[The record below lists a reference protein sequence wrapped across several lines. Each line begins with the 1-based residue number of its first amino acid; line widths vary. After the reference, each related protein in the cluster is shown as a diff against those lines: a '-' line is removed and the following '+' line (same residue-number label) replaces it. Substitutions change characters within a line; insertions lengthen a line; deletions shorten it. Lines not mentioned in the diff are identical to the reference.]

1 MNNRLI
7 SVKKLATNI
16 VNKYNLNP
24 PVDPVSIIES
34 YGVKIIEGQNQYGIE
49 AYTNLGNSNE
59 IYINTDITFA
69 PRKKFTLAHELGHII
84 IPWHNGDIKCNTDT
98 PYNFIGG
105 KRLLDIQELEANI
118 FASELLMPNEWIKQQ
133 IPNEDIDLEEL
144 IKSIKDKAETSVM
157 ACLYALENALPSG
170 HLYYVK
176 KDNTEYWKKFA
187 SCRTAIDTI
196 YYNKDDNISFLDNI
210 CERKKSFHISQ
221 YDIVHYTLYP
231 CLTSTEIKKIY
242 ISCNDNVAELI
253 NILSE
258 YQPRKLFPVVNYILK
273 QLDEPYVCIL
283 FKNNQLLKKICSH
296 QTSIKIYCS
305 DFYNYINIMDKF
317 YEQYSIIEDGEY
329 KLVVLKES
337 VYYPPDVLFTDPNLL
352 LKKIT
357 AEIYVDAHKMLQK
370 INAIVSSAN
379 SANKTASE
387 NQIYSILKHRFAL
400 DDTFE
405 SFYTHPDFDNYLVNK
420 IRSMIS
426 KRKNK

>member
-1 MNNRLI
+1 M
-7 SVKKLATNI
+7 
-16 VNKYNLNP
+16 
-24 PVDPVSIIES
+24 
-34 YGVKIIEGQNQYGIE
+34 
-49 AYTNLGNSNE
+49 
-59 IYINTDITFA
+59 
-69 PRKKFTLAHELGHII
+69 
-84 IPWHNGDIKCNTDT
+84 
-98 PYNFIGG
+98 
-105 KRLLDIQELEANI
+105 LDIQELEANI

-133 IPNEDIDLEEL
+133 IPDEDIDLEEL

-176 KDNTEYWKKFA
+176 KDNTEYWKKFS

-196 YYNKDDNISFLDNI
+196 YYNANDNMIFLDNI
-210 CERKKSFHISQ
+210 CEQKKNFHISQ
-221 YDIVHYTLYP
+221 YDIVHYTLRP

-242 ISCNDNVAELI
+242 ISCNNNVAELI

-258 YQPRKLFPVVNYILK
+258 CQPRKLFPVLNYILK
-273 QLDEPYVCIL
+273 QLDEPYVCVL
-283 FKNNQLLKKICSH
+283 FQNNQKLKKICSH
-296 QTSIKIYCS
+296 QTSIKTYCS
-305 DFYNYINIMDKF
+305 DFYDFINVMEKY
-317 YEQYSIIEDGEY
+317 YEPYNIIEDGEY
-329 KLVVLKES
+329 KLAVVKES
-337 VYYPPDVLFTDPNLL
+337 VFYPPDVLFTDPNLL

-379 SANKTASE
+379 SVNKTASE

-400 DDTFE
+400 DDSLE

>member
-16 VNKYNLNP
+16 VNRYNLNP

-59 IYINTDITFA
+59 IYINTEVTFA

-133 IPNEDIDLEEL
+133 IPDEDIDLEEL

-176 KDNTEYWKKFA
+176 K
-187 SCRTAIDTI
+187 R
-196 YYNKDDNISFLDNI
+196 
-210 CERKKSFHISQ
+210 
-221 YDIVHYTLYP
+221 
-231 CLTSTEIKKIY
+231 
-242 ISCNDNVAELI
+242 
-253 NILSE
+253 
-258 YQPRKLFPVVNYILK
+258 
-273 QLDEPYVCIL
+273 
-283 FKNNQLLKKICSH
+283 
-296 QTSIKIYCS
+296 
-305 DFYNYINIMDKF
+305 
-317 YEQYSIIEDGEY
+317 
-329 KLVVLKES
+329 
-337 VYYPPDVLFTDPNLL
+337 
-352 LKKIT
+352 
-357 AEIYVDAHKMLQK
+357 
-370 INAIVSSAN
+370 
-379 SANKTASE
+379 
-387 NQIYSILKHRFAL
+387 
-400 DDTFE
+400 
-405 SFYTHPDFDNYLVNK
+405 
-420 IRSMIS
+420 
-426 KRKNK
+426 

>member
-59 IYINTDITFA
+59 IYINTDVTFA

-187 SCRTAIDTI
+187 SCRTAIDTV
-196 YYNKDDNISFLDNI
+196 YGNMDDNMNFLDHI
-210 CERKKSFHISQ
+210 CERKKSFHMSQ
-221 YDIVHYTLYP
+221 YDIIHYTLNP
-231 CLTSTEIKKIY
+231 CLASSKIKEIY
-242 ISCNDNVAELI
+242 ISCNNVVELI
-253 NILSE
+253 NILSD
-258 YQPRKLFPVVNYILK
+258 YQPRKIFLTLNYILK
-273 QLDEPYVCIL
+273 QLDEPYVCVL
-283 FKNNQLLKKICSH
+283 FQNNKKLKKFCPH
-296 QTSIKIYCS
+296 QTLIKTYCT
-305 DFYNYINIMDKF
+305 DFYDFINVMDK
-317 YEQYSIIEDGEY
+317 YYKSYSIIEDGEY
-329 KLVVLKES
+329 KLVVIKEC
-337 VYYPPDVLFTDPNLL
+337 VFCPPDVIFTDPNLM

-370 INAIVSSAN
+370 INAIVSAAN
-379 SANKTASE
+379 SANKTANE
-387 NQIYSILKHRFAL
+387 NQLYSILKHRFAL
-400 DDTFE
+400 DASLE